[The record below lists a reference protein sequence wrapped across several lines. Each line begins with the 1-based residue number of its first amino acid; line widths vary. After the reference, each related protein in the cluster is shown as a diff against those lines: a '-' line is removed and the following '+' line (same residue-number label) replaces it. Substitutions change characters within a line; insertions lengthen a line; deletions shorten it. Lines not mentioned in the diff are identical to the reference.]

1 MTLEELDKFCVK
13 YHLHKEMALDSTN
26 SGMYLHLPAKL
37 RYVSSRNIGI
47 AVCNNVTYLN
57 RTFVSLHFYTRVR
70 LTETYDEACEIMDS
84 DYMPKLKILKIKER
98 IKDLEKDFEK

>member
-1 MTLEELDKFCVK
+1 MTLEELVKFCTK
-13 YHLHKEMALDSTN
+13 YHLHKEMTLDSAN
-26 SGMYLHLPAKL
+26 NWMYLPSKL
-37 RYVSSRNIGI
+37 KYVSSQSIGI

-57 RTFVSLHFYTRVR
+57 RTYVSLHFYTRCR
-70 LTETYDEACEIMDS
+70 PTETYDEACEIMDS

>member
-1 MTLEELDKFCVK
+1 MTLEELDQFCKK
-13 YHLHKEMALDSTN
+13 YHLHKELALDSTN
-26 SGMYLHLPAKL
+26 NYLYLPAKL
-37 RYVSSRNIGI
+37 RYISSQSICI

-57 RTFVSLHFYTRVR
+57 RTYVSLHFYTRCR
-70 LTETYDEACEIMDS
+70 ITETYDEACEIMDS

>member
-1 MTLEELDKFCVK
+1 MTLEELDKFCIK

-26 SGMYLHLPAKL
+26 SWLYLPTKL
-37 RYVSSRNIGI
+37 RYVSNQSIGI

-57 RTFVSLHFYTRVR
+57 RTYVSLHFYTRCR
-70 LTETYDEACEIMDS
+70 LTETYDEAGEIMDS

-98 IKDLEKDFEK
+98 IKDLENDFEK

>member
-13 YHLHKEMALDSTN
+13 YHLHKEMTLDSTN
-26 SGMYLHLPAKL
+26 SWMYLPAKL

-57 RTFVSLHFYTRVR
+57 RTFVSLHFYTRSQY
-70 LTETYDEACEIMDS
+70 TETYDEACEIMDN

>member
-13 YHLHKEMALDSTN
+13 YNLHKEMSLDSTN
-26 SGMYLHLPAKL
+26 RWRYLPAKL
-37 RYVSSRNIGI
+37 WYVSNQSIVI
-47 AVCNNVTYLN
+47 AVCNNITYLN
-57 RTFVSLHFYTRVR
+57 RTYVSLYFYTRCR

-98 IKDLEKDFEK
+98 IKDLENDFEK

>member
-1 MTLEELDKFCVK
+1 MTLEELDQFCVK

-26 SGMYLHLPAKL
+26 NWMYLPSKL
-37 RYVSSRNIGI
+37 RYVSNQSINIAI
-47 AVCNNVTYLN
+47 CKNVTYLN
-57 RTFVSLHFYTRVR
+57 LTYVSLHFDTRSKS
-70 LTETYDEACEIMDS
+70 TETYDEACEIMDC